1 MIGVLLDH
9 LELHLKGR
17 DTSAVLLQLRRELDV
32 GSFEALTAGL
42 KVNV

>member
-1 MIGVLLDH
+1 MIGILLGH

-17 DTSAVLLQLRRELDV
+17 DTSAVLLQFRRELRV
-32 GSFEALTAGL
+32 GSFKALTAGL

>member
-1 MIGVLLDH
+1 MIGVLLGH

-17 DTSAVLLQLRRELDV
+17 DTSAELVQLRREFRIC
-32 GSFEALTAGL
+32 SFEALTSGL